1 MVVSGKNNSAS
12 MRAKKKR
19 GKVKHP
25 SYTEIEN
32 SNKLTRVEVIDP
44 GGGPL
49 G

>member
-25 SYTEIEN
+25 SYTEREFKQA
-32 SNKLTRVEVIDP
+32 NKGRSDP